1 MGELL
6 GGGRAVAA
14 APERSEGSDRLP
26 LLVVK
31 GNGDASA
38 DELPILLRLLASVT
52 VGGAD
57 RAGRL
62 AARRTSYGLAH
73 RLLGRADEALRLRL
87 LGKLDGRRFRLT
99 PQRDEHDDGERESDD
114 HRAEG
119 EADGYPGGAIVAEEQ
134 FILLSRWAVREDG
147 ATGQ

>member
-38 DELPILLRLLASVT
+38 DELPILLRLLARVA
-52 VGGAD
+52 VGDAD

-73 RLLGRADEALRLRL
+73 RLL
-87 LGKLDGRRFRLT
+87 RRHSDC
-99 PQRDEHDDGERESDD
+99 RDERRAVLSVSLREHDHGRVDAFEPFHGVE
-114 HRAEG
+114 HLG
-119 EADGYPGGAIVAEEQ
+119 
-134 FILLSRWAVREDG
+134 
-147 ATGQ
+147 